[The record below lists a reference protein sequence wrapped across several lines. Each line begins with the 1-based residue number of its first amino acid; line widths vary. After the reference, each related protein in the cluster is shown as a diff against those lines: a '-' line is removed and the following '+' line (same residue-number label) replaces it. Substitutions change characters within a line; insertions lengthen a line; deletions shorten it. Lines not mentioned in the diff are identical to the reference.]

1 MLANTLCQHLP
12 SFRKQEFG
20 ITQPANAV
28 GRVENDRR
36 SDDRSKERTA
46 TDFIDS
52 CHAMST
58 ESPSQ
63 LFELQCTAQAFQE
76 PQFGSGGGK
85 FPCGF
90 QSAPHRYEYSPT
102 SACLATCRKLRCAA
116 FRGRA
121 LLFNVLQ
128 PRSFASETTKVVKF
142 RAPDFRR
149 AHKLNLVDHS

>member
-1 MLANTLCQHLP
+1 MSTLSLHDALP
-12 SFRKQEFG
+12 
-20 ITQPANAV
+20 IY
-28 GRVENDRR
+28 
-36 SDDRSKERTA
+36 
-46 TDFIDS
+46 S

-102 SACLATCRKLRCAA
+102 SGCLATCGKLRCAA
-116 FRGRA
+116 FSGNC
-121 LLFNVLQ
+121 L
-128 PRSFASETTKVVKF
+128 KVIG
-142 RAPDFRR
+142 PHQDGTEES
-149 AHKLNLVDHS
+149 L